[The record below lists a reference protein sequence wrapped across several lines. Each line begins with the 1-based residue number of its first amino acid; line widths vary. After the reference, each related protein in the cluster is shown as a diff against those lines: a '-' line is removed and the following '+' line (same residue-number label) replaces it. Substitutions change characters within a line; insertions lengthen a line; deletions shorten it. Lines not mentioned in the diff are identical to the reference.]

1 MDTNRGP
8 LSPLRKRVV
17 LVTCVFAVLACG
29 ILFLSWKDIYS
40 EIPTFERLQEA
51 RANGFRADIAREVW
65 SPLQYSIE
73 FYDGSG
79 KRYQVSGVEKPA
91 LDQIAASLPTEVP
104 VLIRYGPWRSAF
116 PSTKIFTVYQLEI
129 GERVIIPYARLAMAR
144 QREQSAGPLIMLCT
158 ILLAGLGIFIGAWR
172 QTNFQRRLAFLKSRT
187 SNDRRS

>member
-1 MDTNRGP
+1 
-8 LSPLRKRVV
+8 